1 MSHTGSSSTTSGIE
15 NHPVSL
21 RGRTTNGTNDS
32 ADKAAKLKRN
42 VSSSPDRAVRE
53 RALKQVGLTST
64 SFIGPAFPPS
74 KPSKSTKRK
83 SDFENTLSEFY
94 KELETI
100 DAPDGANDH
109 SGKINAG
116 FVKAPTPSKTSS
128 GRQIRKGSD
137 EVVFNPNNR
146 AGPEGYQEGRGQK
159 QPSWSHWYQ
168 NEPYYPRRPRPP
180 GPSQSPWHHPQTLN
194 QPPNP
199 RFHRPPFHR
208 PPPPAA
214 FPNPQGPPSTANHH
228 WSGSGPTNQY
238 QEESHFPT
246 FSCFPPP
253 NVSGHPPR
261 GFYGDSPHHFDSD
274 EWACG
279 YQMHANNGWSRGR
292 EEQSSH
298 GVEDYDRS
306 QRYDSENDPWDN
318 HCPPPT
324 NTNAFHSSPVLIL
337 MRGLPGSGKS
347 TLARERLAESP
358 DGLILSTDDYFA
370 FRDGYR
376 YEPGLLGAAHEWNQ
390 NRAKDA
396 MRDGR
401 SPIIIDNT
409 NVQAWEMKPYV
420 KMAVESGY
428 KVDFCEPETS
438 WKFDFYELE
447 RRNKHGVP
455 QEKIAQ
461 MMDRFSFPIS
471 VDIVMSSQE
480 PVHVNQRLQ
489 PEQPPM
495 LRNNREFL

>member
-1 MSHTGSSSTTSGIE
+1 MSHTGSSCTTSRVE
-15 NHPVSL
+15 NPLVSL
-21 RGRTTNGTNDS
+21 GGRAKNGTSDC
-32 ADKAAKLKRN
+32 ADKQPKLKSN
-42 VSSSPDRAVRE
+42 DSSSPDRAVRE

-74 KPSKSTKRK
+74 KPSKSTKVK
-83 SDFENTLSEFY
+83 SDFESTLSEFY

-100 DAPDGANDH
+100 DPPDGANNH
-109 SGKINAG
+109 SGKINAS
-116 FVKAPTPSKTSS
+116 FVKPPTSTS
-128 GRQIRKGSD
+128 RQTRKGSD
-137 EVVFNPNNR
+137 EIVVNPNNR
-146 AGPEGYQEGRGQK
+146 AGPDGYQKGSGQK
-159 QPSWSHWYQ
+159 SWSHWYQ
-168 NEPYYPRRPRPP
+168 NEPYYPRRTRPLAP
-180 GPSQSPWHHPQTLN
+180 PPNPWQHPQTLN

-199 RFHRPPFHR
+199 RFYRPPFHR
-208 PPPPAA
+208 PPPPTA
-214 FPNPQGPPSTANHH
+214 FPNPQAPPSTANHH
-228 WSGSGPTNQY
+228 WSGSGPTNHY
-238 QEESHFPT
+238 HEEPPFPT
-246 FSCFPPP
+246 FSSFPPG
-253 NVSGHPPR
+253 NVSGHPSE
-261 GFYGDSPHHFDSD
+261 GFYGDSPHHFDRD

-279 YQMHANNGWSRGR
+279 YEMHSDNVNVGWSRGR
-292 EEQSSH
+292 EELSSH
-298 GVEDYDRS
+298 MVEDYNRS
-306 QRYDSENDPWDN
+306 QRYNSENDPWDN
-318 HCPPPT
+318 RCPPPA
-324 NTNAFHSSPVLIL
+324 NINAFHSPLVLIL

-347 TLARERLAESP
+347 TLARERLSESP

-396 MRDGR
+396 MHDGR

-420 KMAVESGY
+420 KMALESGY

-447 RRNKHGVP
+447 KRNKHGVP

-480 PVHVNQRLQ
+480 PVHVDQRLQ
-489 PEQPPM
+489 QAQL
-495 LRNNREFL
+495 LRTNREFL